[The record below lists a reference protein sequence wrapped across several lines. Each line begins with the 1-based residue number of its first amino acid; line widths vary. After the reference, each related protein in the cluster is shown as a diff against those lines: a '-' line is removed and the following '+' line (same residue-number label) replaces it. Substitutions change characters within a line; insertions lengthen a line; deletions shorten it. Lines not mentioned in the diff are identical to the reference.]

1 MMTNEEKIDLIQLR
15 LDFWTARLQESLAAI
30 NMLNDLGNQLKID
43 SNSLDIDKYNRFIQ
57 ALEQEKIT
65 LTNQV

>member
-1 MMTNEEKIDLIQLR
+1 MTNEEKIDLIQLR
-15 LDFWTARLQESLAAI
+15 LDFWTARLQESLDAI
-30 NMLNDLGNQLKID
+30 DMLNDLGNQLKID

>member
-1 MMTNEEKIDLIQLR
+1 MTNEEKIDLIQLR

>member
-1 MMTNEEKIDLIQLR
+1 MTNEEKIDLIQLR
-15 LDFWTARLQESLAAI
+15 LDFWTTRLQESLAAI